1 MRRKKIASALRATEH
16 VVDRRQNVRYD
27 LVVPVTFVW
36 KNQNGK
42 RHRAEGYTRDLSKEG
57 AFVVAN
63 TCPPLGSYVQIKLF
77 LPPLK
82 RGTNPVQMSSTAR
95 VTRVDCGERYGQ
107 RAEPSSGFAIA
118 TQHFKLFNKAYQGTR
133 ATMQEAGTHREGT
146 SNAD

>member
-1 MRRKKIASALRATEH
+1 MASALRATAH
-16 VVDRRQNVRYD
+16 VVDRRQNVRYH

-42 RHRAEGYTRDLSKEG
+42 RRRAEGYTRDLSKEG

-63 TCPPLGSYVQIKLF
+63 VCPPLGADVQIKLF

-107 RAEPSSGFAIA
+107 RYGQRTEPSSGFAIA
-118 TQHFKLFNKAYQGTR
+118 TQHFKLFNMAYQETR
-133 ATMQEAGTHREGT
+133 AAMQEKGTHRAGT